1 MPPPVAERLL
11 ACGRGYGDA
20 LACWEKKLTL
30 GRQPSHACLG
40 RRPNGLYCRSE
51 CTVPDGETGCIASQN
66 MCFCNVLSASGLR
79 RMPRPAKCLYRKSSL
94 PYRPRRWQRAPA
106 SGLPPC
112 TSRPGKPF
120 TEQAGHIHGNSFRP
134 LCPAMCVNGKKRQPP
149 RRASRCGGCFTSLPG
164 GNHNLSSCTV
174 KWRIIGA
181 SHAMR
186 TPLVTCSRRS

>member
-11 ACGRGYGDA
+11 ACGRGHGDA

-40 RRPNGLYCRSE
+40 RRPNGLYVVRNAPFRTVKRAVLQVKTCVFATCCR
-51 CTVPDGETGCIASQN
+51 PAGCAG
-66 MCFCNVLSASGLR
+66 CPGLR
-79 RMPRPAKCLYRKSSL
+79 NVFTEKAACRIGPVGGSRHRHPACRLV
-94 PYRPRRWQRAPA
+94 
-106 SGLPPC
+106 

-120 TEQAGHIHGNSFRP
+120 TEQAGHLHGNSFLP
-134 LCPAMCVNGKKRQPP
+134 LRPAMCVNGKKRQPP